1 MPFASG
7 SADAATG
14 GRMGGAIGAPRFG
27 GSMGFASPAVLVFIG
42 AGGSAGADVSAGFA
56 AFAVSSTD
64 VSPPK

>member
-1 MPFASG
+1 
-7 SADAATG
+7 
-14 GRMGGAIGAPRFG
+14 MGGAIGAPRFG